1 MSDSYEVN
9 GEVVSTYDKSAFDD
23 YRSKWTRDPEVEE
36 VDEDNL
42 MVPQYEKYFPAAG
55 EYPSE
60 VYEATGCLSPDEALD
75 RVSVGDTILVWNG
88 PPTNENA
95 YLVTGKVKRLPGFEM
110 PRPAKDSIWTDEHF
124 QLTYGQV
131 DRNGGLLGEMRSY
144 ERIDCVVE
152 VNPEVADE

>member
-110 PRPAKDSIWTDEHF
+110 PRPAKDSI
-124 QLTYGQV
+124 
-131 DRNGGLLGEMRSY
+131 
-144 ERIDCVVE
+144 
-152 VNPEVADE
+152 